1 VDILT
6 CKVFLAK
13 NADRAFSAETL
24 APPKPECQVCGVARV
39 SVEANV
45 SVATLG
51 DLVEKVIRSGL
62 GYGEDISVL
71 TSQQLQLLYDI
82 EYHDNL
88 DTPLKEL
95 GFGDETFVTIR
106 DEEEAEGIVPR
117 VNLEIVVTHK

>member
-1 VDILT
+1 VEILMG
-6 CKVFLAK
+6 KVFLAK

-51 DLVEKVIRSGL
+51 DLIDKVVRSGL
-62 GYGEDISVL
+62 GYGEYISVL
-71 TSQQLQLLYDI
+71 TSKLLYD
-82 EYHDNL
+82 YMDYDDNL

-95 GFGDETFVTIR
+95 GFGGETFVTIV
-106 DEEEAEGIVPR
+106 DEEGEEEEGVVPR
-117 VNLEIVVTHK
+117 VNLEIAVTHK